1 MSAFDGNEE
10 AQDILEDGDFVAVV
24 LVTID
29 RNDSVSLFTRWRDPN
44 SSTVSANIISRISR
58 TLTGI
63 DVVNKYPL

>member
-1 MSAFDGNEE
+1 MAAFDGNEE
-10 AQDILEDGDFVAVV
+10 AQDILEDGDFEAVV

-44 SSTVSANIISRISR
+44 SSTVSANIISRISM

>member
-10 AQDILEDGDFVAVV
+10 AQDILEDGNFEAVV

-44 SSTVSANIISRISR
+44 SSTVSANIISRISM
-58 TLTGI
+58 TLTGF

>member
-44 SSTVSANIISRISR
+44 SSTVSANIISRISK
-58 TLTGI
+58 TLTGF